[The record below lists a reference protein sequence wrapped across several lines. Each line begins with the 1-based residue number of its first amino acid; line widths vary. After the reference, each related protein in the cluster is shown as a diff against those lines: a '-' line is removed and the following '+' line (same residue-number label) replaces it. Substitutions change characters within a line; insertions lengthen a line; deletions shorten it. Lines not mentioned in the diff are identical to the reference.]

1 MVRAEPRPITV
12 VIADD
17 ERTMCESLE
26 LILHAQQGLEV
37 VGIATDGQTALR
49 VCAELRPDVALLDVR
64 MPGGDGLWV
73 LSSLAGRGL
82 VGAGGIQV
90 LMLTTFDSGRYLAD
104 AVAHGARGVL
114 LKSLPWEELVA
125 AVRAAAGA
133 GGHRP

>member
-1 MVRAEPRPITV
+1 M
-12 VIADD
+12 
-17 ERTMCESLE
+17 
-26 LILHAQQGLEV
+26 
-37 VGIATDGQTALR
+37 
-49 VCAELRPDVALLDVR
+49 
-64 MPGGDGLWV
+64 
-73 LSSLAGRGL
+73 
-82 VGAGGIQV
+82 GAGGIQV